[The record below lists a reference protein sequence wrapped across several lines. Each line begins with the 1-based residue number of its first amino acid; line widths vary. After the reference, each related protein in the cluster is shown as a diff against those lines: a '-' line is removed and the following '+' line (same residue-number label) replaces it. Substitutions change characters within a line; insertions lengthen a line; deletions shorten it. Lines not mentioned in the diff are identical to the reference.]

1 VQSLLEE
8 RARLLAYIWAIVRDA
23 HAAEDVFQE
32 VSLLAV
38 RKRSEIVDS
47 AAFPAWLRKSAR
59 LCALRAMRNT
69 GKAPRLFSND
79 VLDSL
84 DRTWENLTAASA
96 RDMAESLHKC
106 IGRLA
111 PRARQ
116 MVALRY
122 QNKMS
127 GDQLAARLKIKTQ
140 SVYVA
145 MGRIHK
151 VLRDCMKRALGAKGG
166 SHG

>member
-1 VQSLLEE
+1 M
-8 RARLLAYIWAIVRDA
+8 AYIWAIVRDG

-38 RKRSEIVDS
+38 RKRSEIIDP
-47 AAFPAWLRKSAR
+47 AAFPTWLRKSAR
-59 LCALRAMRNT
+59 LCALRSLRNS
-69 GKAPRLFSND
+69 GKSPMLFSNE

-84 DRTWENLTAASA
+84 DRTWEKLTAASA
-96 RDMAESLHKC
+96 CDMAESLQRC

-116 MVALRY
+116 LVALRY
-122 QNKMS
+122 QDKMS
-127 GDQLAARLKIKTQ
+127 GDQLAARLKMKTQ

-151 VLRDCMKRALGAKGG
+151 ALRDCMKRALAAKGIT
-166 SHG
+166 HG